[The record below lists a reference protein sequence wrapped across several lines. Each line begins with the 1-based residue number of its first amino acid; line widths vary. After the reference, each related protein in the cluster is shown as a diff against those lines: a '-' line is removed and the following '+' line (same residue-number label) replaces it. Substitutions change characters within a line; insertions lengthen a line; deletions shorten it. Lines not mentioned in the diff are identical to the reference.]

1 MSCVAKGR
9 PLLASSGGSRLRSFL
24 ARLVEWYSASLPVN
38 GVDVAAARRDSS
50 QTPRTARWKC
60 GRSDG
65 AKGAGAASSPESRR
79 TSNTPPITTAT
90 PTIAGRDGASPVSA
104 SSLARSSPGR
114 FHRPHRTHPRKCC
127 RSPPGGWSPRW
138 PWVPGRTCRSDW
150 TNVQRHRASRGIVSP
165 VSPRQQAGFQ
175 GKDRARRDPGDGGGG
190 VTAPWSRTVLK
201 SRAPRLRGRWS
212 GGRSRRREDLC
223 CARPWPAEPL
233 ALREHLRH
241 RE

>member
-1 MSCVAKGR
+1 MHAVPCPASSTMVRHETRYGCPA
-9 PLLASSGGSRLRSFL
+9 PTLASTSHRWSGAHSGDTRGTRFSWCWRLI
-24 ARLVEWYSASLPVN
+24 AT
-38 GVDVAAARRDSS
+38 
-50 QTPRTARWKC
+50 TPRTTF
-60 GRSDG
+60 GDYEVFLG
-65 AKGAGAASSPESRR
+65 GAGRKAGFGPSLDAALLLDATSQRGLRVFAAPSSPMPLPS
-79 TSNTPPITTAT
+79 AT
-90 PTIAGRDGASPVSA
+90 PYPRPKVLSKSREGGRRAGLGSGTNLSVGLDQRPATPREPRDSVA
-104 SSLARSSPGR
+104 
-114 FHRPHRTHPRKCC
+114 
-127 RSPPGGWSPRW
+127 
-138 PWVPGRTCRSDW
+138 
-150 TNVQRHRASRGIVSP
+150 

-201 SRAPRLRGRWS
+201 SRAPRLSERWS